1 MAVTSSQLCPTADC
15 KPRSLLPSVTQAH
28 PFLVVAGSDPGTDMG
43 GWEPGS
49 GLEIFFPIIPFFV
62 GDSFP
67 LCHALPR
74 PKLDSSGC
82 SHVIFL
88 PSLQFLLKEEITV
101 ESRKKK
107 RRRQRSRGGKG
118 DSLLSSGAWLYWGTA
133 QASQHDLVASC
144 HCANTH
150 ASAWTGA
157 TCLLRKKIGKAPH
170 GADVTAGL

>member
-28 PFLVVAGSDPGTDMG
+28 PFLVVAGFDPGTADMG

-49 GLEIFFPIIPFFV
+49 GLELFFPIIPFFV
-62 GDSFP
+62 GESFP

-74 PKLDSSGC
+74 PKLDSSGY
-82 SHVIFL
+82 SRVIFL
-88 PSLQFLLKEEITV
+88 PSLQFLLKEDRTV

-118 DSLLSSGAWLYWGTA
+118 DS
-133 QASQHDLVASC
+133 
-144 HCANTH
+144 
-150 ASAWTGA
+150 
-157 TCLLRKKIGKAPH
+157 
-170 GADVTAGL
+170 